1 LKGFQRIF
9 RPGVGSCLGVL
20 VAVGLASG
28 GPAGAEESR
37 SAYSQTVDLAVGTGP
52 SKATGAVSW
61 NHFRGFGHSQRV
73 KVGLGLRL
81 ASLFGGQDLAYS
93 TADAELI
100 GQNKINTLK
109 VSDARTHS
117 LNLEFQIKYR
127 FLRKVEAGFDIDM
140 IGVGF
145 GPARTAKYVSGSPGF
160 SGPQRA
166 EVSSFDLLEGGKP
179 DRGQLDSEFFLGYW
193 WSERWAIRAGYS
205 HFRSEYTTARPLD
218 FANDRYRHERNLGLV
233 AVTFRP
239 WHFQ

>member
-1 LKGFQRIF
+1 LTGLQQTL
-9 RPGVGSCLGVL
+9 PAGVRWCLGAL
-20 VAVGLASG
+20 VAMGLAPG
-28 GPAGAEESR
+28 GSAGAEEAR
-37 SAYSQTVDLAVGTGP
+37 SAYSQTADLAVGVGSSKVTG
-52 SKATGAVSW
+52 VISW
-61 NHFRGFGHSQRV
+61 NHFRGFGNSRRL

-81 ASLFGGQDLAYS
+81 ASFFGGQDLPYS

-109 VSDARTHS
+109 VSDARTDS

-127 FLRKVEAGFDIDM
+127 FLRKVEAGFDIDL

-145 GPARTAKYVSGSPGF
+145 GPARTGEYVSGSPTF

-166 EVSSFDLLEGGKP
+166 EVSSFDLLKGGRP
-179 DRGQLDSEFFLGYW
+179 DRGQLDSEFFLAYW

-205 HFRSEYTTARPLD
+205 HFRSEYTTLRPLD

-239 WHFQ
+239 WHCQ